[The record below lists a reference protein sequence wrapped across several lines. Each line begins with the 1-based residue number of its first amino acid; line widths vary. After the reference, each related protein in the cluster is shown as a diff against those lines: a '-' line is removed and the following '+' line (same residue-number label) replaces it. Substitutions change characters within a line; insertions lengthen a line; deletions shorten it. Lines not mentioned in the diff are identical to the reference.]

1 MLLIRQ
7 ISKRIKRHI
16 IFIFSLFVLSFAAYC
31 AETVNLIDN
40 AKKAGI
46 TVYWD
51 SMSKSGILEKNGR
64 QLSFQADQNIVL
76 EDCKK
81 LALWDAPTIENGIL
95 VASKLFMSKAENFF
109 DTKQNFTN
117 EVYNIEAILIDPG
130 HGGKDPGAQAVH
142 KINGKN
148 VTVREKDVTLS
159 VGKYLYDMLKK
170 EYPNKQIL
178 MTRSTDTTLSLS
190 QRTEIANAVHLKEK
204 GAILYVSVHVNAS
217 LDKKASG
224 FETWYLS
231 PNYRRQVIDSSEKV
245 DKSILPIL
253 NAMTEEEYTTES
265 VLIANF
271 INEGL
276 QSSIG
281 SFTSSRG
288 TKAEEWFV
296 VKNSKMPAVLVE
308 IGFLTNYK
316 EACLMNDSSYLKKV
330 ANGIYNG
337 LTSFV
342 THFEKSKG
350 FTGIR

>member
-1 MLLIRQ
+1 MSLIALILNKLKKIIVFLLI
-7 ISKRIKRHI
+7 SLLS
-16 IFIFSLFVLSFAAYC
+16 IFTYG
-31 AETVNLIDN
+31 AETVNLIET
-40 AKKAGI
+40 AKKSNI
-46 TVYWD
+46 DVYWD
-51 SMSKSGILEKNGR
+51 SMSRSGILEKNGR
-64 QLSFQADQNIVL
+64 QLSFQIDQSIIL

-95 VASKLFMSKAENFF
+95 VASKQFINKAEAFF
-109 DTKQNFTN
+109 GTKQTVDSTS
-117 EVYNIEAILIDPG
+117 VYNIEAILIDPG

-142 KINGKN
+142 KINGKD
-148 VTVREKDVTLS
+148 VTVREKDITLS

-178 MTRSTDTTLSLS
+178 MTRDTDTTLSLS
-190 QRTEIANAVHLKEK
+190 QRTEIANAVPLKEK

-231 PNYRRQVIDSSEKV
+231 PNYRRQVIDSSVKV

-276 QSSIG
+276 QNSIG
-281 SFTSSRG
+281 SFTASRG

-308 IGFLTNYK
+308 IGFLTNYS
-316 EACLMNDSSYLKKV
+316 EACLMNDSTYLKKV

-350 FTGIR
+350 FTGVR

>member
-1 MLLIRQ
+1 MFFSQ
-7 ISKRIKRHI
+7 
-16 IFIFSLFVLSFAAYC
+16 SLFS
-31 AETVNLIDN
+31 AEKLNLIDN
-40 AKKAGI
+40 AQKAGI
-46 TVYWD
+46 SVYWD
-51 SMSKSGILEKNGR
+51 SMSRSGILEKNGK
-64 QLSFQADQNIVL
+64 QLSFQIDQNIVL
-76 EDCKK
+76 KDCKT
-81 LALWDAPTIENGIL
+81 LVLWDAPSVENGIL
-95 VASKLFMSKAENFF
+95 VVSKQFMNNAESFF
-109 DTKQNFTN
+109 KTKQTDS
-117 EVYNIEAILIDPG
+117 EMYKIEAILIDPG
-130 HGGKDPGAQAVH
+130 HGGKDPGAQAVQT
-142 KINGKN
+142 IDGKK
-148 VTVREKDVTLS
+148 VTVREKDITLS

-178 MTRSTDTTLSLS
+178 MTRDKDIFLSLS
-190 QRTEIANAVHLKEK
+190 QRTEIANAVPLKEN

-217 LDKKASG
+217 LDKKAAG

-231 PNYRRQVIDSSEKV
+231 PNYRRQVIDSSKNV
-245 DKSILPIL
+245 DKTILPIL

-276 QSSIG
+276 QNSIG

-316 EACLMNDSSYLKKV
+316 EACLLNDSSYLKKV

-350 FTGIR
+350 FTGVK

>member
-1 MLLIRQ
+1 MVKLRLCLLW
-7 ISKRIKRHI
+7 
-16 IFIFSLFVLSFAAYC
+16 IFLIAMFFSQSLFS
-31 AETVNLIDN
+31 AEKLNLIDN
-40 AKKAGI
+40 AQKAGI
-46 TVYWD
+46 SVYWD
-51 SMSKSGILEKNGR
+51 SMSRSGILEKNGK
-64 QLSFQADQNIVL
+64 QLSFQIDQNIVL
-76 EDCKK
+76 KDCKT
-81 LALWDAPTIENGIL
+81 LVLWDAPSVENGIL
-95 VASKLFMSKAENFF
+95 VVSKQFMNNAESFF
-109 DTKQNFTN
+109 KTKQTDS
-117 EVYNIEAILIDPG
+117 EMYKIEAILIDPG

-142 KINGKN
+142 TIDGKK
-148 VTVREKDVTLS
+148 VTVREKDITLS

-178 MTRSTDTTLSLS
+178 MTRDKDIFLSLS
-190 QRTEIANAVHLKEK
+190 QRTEIANAVPLKENE
-204 GAILYVSVHVNAS
+204 AILYVSVHVNAS
-217 LDKKASG
+217 LDKKAAG

-231 PNYRRQVIDSSEKV
+231 PNYRRQVIDSSKNV
-245 DKSILPIL
+245 DKTILPIL

-276 QSSIG
+276 QNSIG

-316 EACLMNDSSYLKKV
+316 EACLLNDSSYLKKV

-350 FTGIR
+350 FTGVK

>member
-1 MLLIRQ
+1 MFFSQ
-7 ISKRIKRHI
+7 
-16 IFIFSLFVLSFAAYC
+16 SLFS
-31 AETVNLIDN
+31 AEKLNLIDN
-40 AKKAGI
+40 AQKAGI
-46 TVYWD
+46 SVYWD
-51 SMSKSGILEKNGR
+51 SMSRSGILEKNGK
-64 QLSFQADQNIVL
+64 QLSFQIDQNIVL
-76 EDCKK
+76 KDCKT
-81 LALWDAPTIENGIL
+81 LVLWDAPSVENGIL
-95 VASKLFMSKAENFF
+95 VVSKQFMNNAESFF
-109 DTKQNFTN
+109 KTKQTDS
-117 EVYNIEAILIDPG
+117 EMYKIEAILIDPG

-142 KINGKN
+142 PIDGKK
-148 VTVREKDVTLS
+148 VTVREKDITLS

-178 MTRSTDTTLSLS
+178 MTRDKDIFLSLS
-190 QRTEIANAVHLKEK
+190 QRTEIANAVPLKEN

-217 LDKKASG
+217 LDKKAAG

-231 PNYRRQVIDSSEKV
+231 PNYRRQVIDSSKNV
-245 DKSILPIL
+245 DKTILPIL

-276 QSSIG
+276 QNSIG

-316 EACLMNDSSYLKKV
+316 EACLLNDSSYLKKV

-350 FTGIR
+350 FTGVK

>member
-1 MLLIRQ
+1 MIKLRLCLLW
-7 ISKRIKRHI
+7 
-16 IFIFSLFVLSFAAYC
+16 IFLIAVFFSQSLFS
-31 AETVNLIDN
+31 AEKLNLIDN
-40 AKKAGI
+40 AQKAGI
-46 TVYWD
+46 SVYWD
-51 SMSKSGILEKNGR
+51 SMSRSGILEKNGK
-64 QLSFQADQNIVL
+64 QLSFQIDQNIVL
-76 EDCKK
+76 KDCKT
-81 LALWDAPTIENGIL
+81 LVLWDAPSVENGIL
-95 VASKLFMSKAENFF
+95 VVSKQFMNNAESFF
-109 DTKQNFTN
+109 KTKQTDS
-117 EVYNIEAILIDPG
+117 EMYKIEAILIDPG

-142 KINGKN
+142 TIDGKK
-148 VTVREKDVTLS
+148 VTVREKDITLS

-178 MTRSTDTTLSLS
+178 MTRDKDIFLSLS
-190 QRTEIANAVHLKEK
+190 QRTEIANAVPLKEN

-217 LDKKASG
+217 LDKKAAG

-231 PNYRRQVIDSSEKV
+231 PNYRRQVIDSSKNV
-245 DKSILPIL
+245 DKTILPIL

-276 QSSIG
+276 QNSIG

-316 EACLMNDSSYLKKV
+316 EACLLNDSSYLKKV

-350 FTGIR
+350 FTGVK

>member
-1 MLLIRQ
+1 MFFSQ
-7 ISKRIKRHI
+7 
-16 IFIFSLFVLSFAAYC
+16 SLFS
-31 AETVNLIDN
+31 AEKLNLIDN
-40 AKKAGI
+40 AQKAGI
-46 TVYWD
+46 SVYWD
-51 SMSKSGILEKNGR
+51 SMSRSGILEKNGK
-64 QLSFQADQNIVL
+64 QLSFQIDQNIVL
-76 EDCKK
+76 KDCKT
-81 LALWDAPTIENGIL
+81 LVLWDAPSVENGIL
-95 VASKLFMSKAENFF
+95 VVSKQFMNNAESFF
-109 DTKQNFTN
+109 KTKQTDS
-117 EVYNIEAILIDPG
+117 EMYKIEAILIDPG

-142 KINGKN
+142 TIDGKK
-148 VTVREKDVTLS
+148 VTVREKDITLS

-178 MTRSTDTTLSLS
+178 MTRDKDIFLSLS
-190 QRTEIANAVHLKEK
+190 QRTEIANAVPLKENE
-204 GAILYVSVHVNAS
+204 AILYVSVHVNAS
-217 LDKKASG
+217 LDKKAAG

-231 PNYRRQVIDSSEKV
+231 PNYRRQVIDSSKNV
-245 DKSILPIL
+245 DKTILPIL

-276 QSSIG
+276 QNSIG

-316 EACLMNDSSYLKKV
+316 EACLLNDSSYLKKV

-350 FTGIR
+350 FTGVK

>member
-1 MLLIRQ
+1 MTGTKKIRIFTALLVA
-7 ISKRIKRHI
+7 
-16 IFIFSLFVLSFAAYC
+16 FFLTNALF
-31 AETVNLIDN
+31 AEKLNLIEN
-40 AKKAGI
+40 ARKSGI
-46 TVYWD
+46 AVYWD
-51 SMSKSGILEKNGR
+51 SLSESGILEKNGR

-76 EDCKK
+76 EDCKR
-81 LALWDAPTIENGIL
+81 LTLWDAPTVENGIL
-95 VASKLFMSKAENFF
+95 VVTKQFMDKAELFF
-109 DTKQNFTN
+109 STKQTES

-142 KINGKN
+142 KIDGKN
-148 VTVREKDVTLS
+148 VTVREKDITLS
-159 VGKYLYDMLKK
+159 VGKYLYEMLKK
-170 EYPNKQIL
+170 EYPGKQIL
-178 MTRSTDTTLSLS
+178 MTRSTDATLSLS
-190 QRTEIANAVHLKEK
+190 QRTEIANAVPLKEN

-231 PNYRRQVIDSSEKV
+231 PNYRRQVIDSSAKV

-253 NAMTEEEYTTES
+253 NALTEEEYTTES

-271 INEGL
+271 INDGL

-281 SFTSSRG
+281 SYTASRG

-316 EACLMNDSSYLKKV
+316 EACLLNDSAYLKKV

-342 THFEKSKG
+342 SYFEKSKG
-350 FTGIR
+350 FTGAR

>member
-1 MLLIRQ
+1 MVKLRLCLLW
-7 ISKRIKRHI
+7 
-16 IFIFSLFVLSFAAYC
+16 IFLIAVFFSQSLFS
-31 AETVNLIDN
+31 AEKLNLIDN
-40 AKKAGI
+40 AQKAGI
-46 TVYWD
+46 SVYWD
-51 SMSKSGILEKNGR
+51 SMSRSGILEKNGK
-64 QLSFQADQNIVL
+64 QLSFQIDQNIVL
-76 EDCKK
+76 KDCKT
-81 LALWDAPTIENGIL
+81 LVLWDAPSVENGIL
-95 VASKLFMSKAENFF
+95 VVSKQFMNNAESFF
-109 DTKQNFTN
+109 KTKQTDS
-117 EVYNIEAILIDPG
+117 EMYKIEAILIDPG

-142 KINGKN
+142 TIDGKK
-148 VTVREKDVTLS
+148 VTVREKDITLS

-178 MTRSTDTTLSLS
+178 MTRDKDIFLSLS
-190 QRTEIANAVHLKEK
+190 QRTEIANAVPLKEN

-217 LDKKASG
+217 LDKKAAG

-231 PNYRRQVIDSSEKV
+231 PNYRRQVIDSSKNV
-245 DKSILPIL
+245 DKTILPIL

-276 QSSIG
+276 QNSIG

-316 EACLMNDSSYLKKV
+316 EACLLNDSSYLKKV

-350 FTGIR
+350 FTGVK

>member
-1 MLLIRQ
+1 MLLIQQ
-7 ISKRIKRHI
+7 IAKIIRIAI
-16 IFIFSLFVLSFAAYC
+16 ISISLFILPFSAFC
-31 AETVNLIDN
+31 AESVNLIEN

-46 TVYWD
+46 VVYWD

-64 QLSFQADQNIVL
+64 QLSFQTDQNIVL

-81 LALWDAPTIENGIL
+81 LVLWDAPIIENGIL
-95 VASKLFMSKAENFF
+95 VASKQFMNKAENFF
-109 DTKQNFTN
+109 STKQAATT

-142 KINGKN
+142 KIDGKN
-148 VTVREKDVTLS
+148 VTVREKDITLS

-178 MTRSTDTTLSLS
+178 MTRNTDTTISLS

-231 PNYRRQVIDSSEKV
+231 PNYRRQVIDNSEKV

-276 QSSIG
+276 QNSIG

-316 EACLMNDSSYLKKV
+316 EACLLNDSSYLKKV

-350 FTGIR
+350 FTGVR

>member
-1 MLLIRQ
+1 MFFSQ
-7 ISKRIKRHI
+7 
-16 IFIFSLFVLSFAAYC
+16 SLFS
-31 AETVNLIDN
+31 AEKLNLIDN
-40 AKKAGI
+40 AQKAGI
-46 TVYWD
+46 SVYWD
-51 SMSKSGILEKNGR
+51 SMSRSGILEKNGK
-64 QLSFQADQNIVL
+64 QLSFQIDQNIVL
-76 EDCKK
+76 KDCKT
-81 LALWDAPTIENGIL
+81 LVLWDAPSVENGIL
-95 VASKLFMSKAENFF
+95 VVSKQFMNNAESFF
-109 DTKQNFTN
+109 KTKQTDS
-117 EVYNIEAILIDPG
+117 EMYKIEAILIDPG

-142 KINGKN
+142 TIDGKK
-148 VTVREKDVTLS
+148 VTVREKDITLS

-178 MTRSTDTTLSLS
+178 MTRDKDIFLSLS
-190 QRTEIANAVHLKEK
+190 QRTEIANAVPLKEN

-217 LDKKASG
+217 LDKKAAG

-231 PNYRRQVIDSSEKV
+231 PNYRRQVIDSSKNV
-245 DKSILPIL
+245 DKTILPIL

-276 QSSIG
+276 QNSIG

-316 EACLMNDSSYLKKV
+316 EACLLNDSSYLKKV

-350 FTGIR
+350 FTGVK